1 MVGRLAVRSGT
12 SVDWNILSATRAS
25 VLATRVI
32 RFSTGTFTG
41 TLPAL
46 ADAGKPPL
54 RLDSKPATIP
64 LNDYFKNENRF
75 MKLERSDPEHSA
87 TLLAGAE
94 AEAHRRRAMFEGLA
108 QIMPVV
114 VEEETVEVEAEASP
128 AAAAE

>member
-1 MVGRLAVRSGT
+1 
-12 SVDWNILSATRAS
+12 
-25 VLATRVI
+25 
-32 RFSTGTFTG
+32 
-41 TLPAL
+41 
-46 ADAGKPPL
+46 
-54 RLDSKPATIP
+54 
-64 LNDYFKNENRF
+64 

-128 AAAAE
+128 AAQKSVQRGRVGMQFVGLLNKLSHVWTC